1 MVKCK
6 ITVLKRTF
14 HKDLAEEYV
23 QMKTGKC
30 GEFEDGQEF
39 ITESPTAKPESFPC
53 SFAWY
58 DIHKVLLTL
67 MQGGNFANYVGKTG
81 KIWSWMKT
89 DNSYITCCTDGI
101 RPVIFKLE
109 VLDRDEVLNL
119 AQS

>member
-6 ITVLKRTF
+6 IIVLKRTF

-23 QMKTGKC
+23 QMKMNKC
-30 GEFEDGQEF
+30 EAFEDGQEF

-81 KIWSWMKT
+81 KIWKWMKT

-109 VLDRDEVLNL
+109 VLDRDEVFNR
-119 AQS
+119 